1 MTPNRLI
8 MRVAPAESATVPRR
22 PGSGHWPADISKG
35 ENSLH
40 HGTTEHC
47 EQWPA
52 SRLPRQTRNPD
63 PAWPWRETHRHGSG
77 ESLNRVNHY

>member
-8 MRVAPAESATVPRR
+8 MRMAPAESATVPRR
-22 PGSGHWPADISKG
+22 PRSGHWPADISQG

-40 HGTTEHC
+40 HRATEDC

-52 SRLPRQTRNPD
+52 SRLPRQTRD
-63 PAWPWRETHRHGSG
+63 PGWRLRKARRHGSG
-77 ESLNRVNHY
+77 EPLDRINHY